1 MNIFLVLAQPLY
13 LYSPR
18 LYMLALRLVPCG
30 TNLFLIKKTN
40 VSDLEGVHLSAFTGC
55 QLPFFCSTA
64 AQCEAAAAAVCDL
77 GALVLC
83 KAAALLVVEH
93 GSDATFLQYQ
103 VNRRRQV
110 HKICT
115 ALFLR
120 VVFFALA
127 HVFVCA
133 VDGGSETGM
142 RNFSVSSHNKRCVS

>member
-1 MNIFLVLAQPLY
+1 MWNQFIL
-13 LYSPR
+13 
-18 LYMLALRLVPCG
+18 
-30 TNLFLIKKTN
+30 NKKIN
-40 VSDLEGVHLSAFTGC
+40 VSDLEGVRLSAFTGC

-64 AQCEAAAAAVCDL
+64 AQCEAAAAVCDL

-93 GSDATFLQYQ
+93 GSGATFLQYQ

>member
-1 MNIFLVLAQPLY
+1 MWNQFIL
-13 LYSPR
+13 
-18 LYMLALRLVPCG
+18 
-30 TNLFLIKKTN
+30 NKKIN
-40 VSDLEGVHLSAFTGC
+40 VSDLEGVRLSAFTGC

-64 AQCEAAAAAVCDL
+64 AQCEAAAAVCDL

-93 GSDATFLQYQ
+93 GSGATFLQYQ

-110 HKICT
+110 QKICT